1 MRAARISIVLSFVVF
16 SIFFGGC
23 VNEVEDLKVR
33 NRTQQQRIN
42 DLEGQLA
49 AVRLGTGQSQR
60 KVDAVQERC
69 DAEVSSLKAE
79 ITAVEE
85 AIDQKNQLIAA
96 LQGQLLRGG
105 ASLPV
110 ELNTMLQDFAES
122 SDMVSYDPSNG
133 IVKFKSD
140 LLFQRGSDQVASN
153 AVAPLKALCDIL
165 NSKQGKNFD
174 AIIAGHTDD
183 VPIKKPATKAK
194 HPTNWHLS
202 AHRAIS
208 VLNMMIANRVV
219 PTRVSLRA
227 FGEYRPIVPNA
238 PNKKGNPKNRRV
250 EIHIIPSGA

>member
-1 MRAARISIVLSFVVF
+1 
-16 SIFFGGC
+16 
-23 VNEVEDLKVR
+23 LKA
-33 NRTQQQRIN
+33 NW
-42 DLEGQLA
+42 
-49 AVRLGTGQSQR
+49 QSQR
-60 KVDAVQERC
+60 KIDAAQGRS
-69 DAEVSSLKAE
+69 DAEVDSLKAE
-79 ITAVEE
+79 IAAIEE

-122 SDMVSYDPSNG
+122 TEMVSYDPSNG

-140 LLFQRGSDQVASN
+140 LLFQKGSDLVA
-153 AVAPLKALCDIL
+153 ADAIAPLKSHCKIL
-165 NSKQGKNFD
+165 NSKQGSDFD
-174 AIIAGHTDD
+174 IIIAGHTDD
-183 VPIKKPATKAK
+183 APIKRAETRAK

-208 VLNMMIANRVV
+208 VLNIMTANQMA

-227 FGEYRPIVPNA
+227 FGEYRPVTPNA

-250 EIHIIPSGA
+250 EVYIVPAGA